1 MNHADTPVYQTV
13 IEKSRGLLFRS
24 QAIASA
30 IEIRAGA
37 SFLPAL
43 SLFLLVQI
51 ANYLELLIAAGG
63 AVDRDQHRV
72 GGRGGRGGRGG
83 ARGGGQ
89 TGRTGGGAS
98 RPAGGDDNKS
108 SNGDTPAPATE
119 A

>member
-63 AVDRDQHRV
+63 
-72 GGRGGRGGRGG
+72 
-83 ARGGGQ
+83 
-89 TGRTGGGAS
+89 
-98 RPAGGDDNKS
+98 DDNKS